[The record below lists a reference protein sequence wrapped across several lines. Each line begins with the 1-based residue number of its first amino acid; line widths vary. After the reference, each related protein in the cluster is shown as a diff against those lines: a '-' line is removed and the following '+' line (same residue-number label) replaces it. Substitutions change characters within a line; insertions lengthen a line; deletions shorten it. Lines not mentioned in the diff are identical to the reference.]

1 MTKVFGIFIAMA
13 MLSGCAAGVENLQ
26 QSSQSQKTVVSSSPV
41 LINAVVISYTAEAQ
55 KEMTDNLKFNPNTL
69 VDEIKNGLTARNIFD
84 STRKSGYV
92 VDIQFTDIR
101 IRSNFNAIMFGAM
114 AGADKVDGIVSLQ
127 DPSGNI
133 IRKFLVHTG
142 YGLGGFAGGVDDS
155 RMGWLYDK
163 FAQYTVQ
170 ELAGDNPK

>member
-1 MTKVFGIFIAMA
+1 MA
-13 MLSGCAAGVENLQ
+13 
-26 QSSQSQKTVVSSSPV
+26 
-41 LINAVVISYTAEAQ
+41 
-55 KEMTDNLKFNPNTL
+55 DNLKFNPNTL
-69 VDEIKNGLTARNIFD
+69 VEEIKNGLTARQIFD
-84 STRKSGYV
+84 SANKNGYV
-92 VDIQFTDIR
+92 VDIEFTNIR

-127 DPSGNI
+127 DPTGKV

-142 YGLGGFAGGVDDS
+142 YGLGGFVGGVDAS

-170 ELAGDNPK
+170 ELAGDNPQ